1 MAQDLYG
8 LLGVPKT
15 ADADTI
21 KKAYRRLAKDLHPD
35 KNPGNAQAEAKFKA
49 VNRAFDTLGDPQKR
63 KLYDE
68 FGEEGLR
75 EGFDPEKARAY
86 AQWQSRGGRGGV
98 GGNPFGGQ
106 NPFAGGAVNLE
117 DIFGAGG
124 HDFFGG
130 ARRRGPAKGQD
141 YEQEVT
147 IDFTLAVRG
156 GQVEMRSAQGASV
169 QVRIPPGAAE
179 GSRLRLAGQGGPS
192 PNGGPPGDLTLVIH
206 VAPHKHFSRE
216 GNDLKL
222 DLPVTPLEAY
232 EGAKVKVPTVD
243 GHITVKIPPR
253 TQSGTVLRVRGK
265 GVVRKSHEPGDLYV
279 RFVVQVPTHESA
291 ELADLL
297 ARVEQHFEAPVRDGI
312 SF

>member
-8 LLGVPKT
+8 VLGVPKS

-35 KNPGNAQAEAKFKA
+35 KNPGNAQAEARFKE
-49 VNRAFDTLGDPQKR
+49 VNHAFDTLGDVQKR

-75 EGFDPEKARAY
+75 DGFDPEKARSY
-86 AQWQSRGGRGGV
+86 ARWQSQGGRGGR
-98 GGNPFGGQ
+98 GGNPFGG
-106 NPFAGGAVNLE
+106 PGGVSIEDLFGGAV
-117 DIFGAGG
+117 GA
-124 HDFFGG
+124 DFFGG
-130 ARRRGPAKGQD
+130 GGRRRGPAKGQD

-147 IDFTLAVRG
+147 IDFTAAVKG
-156 GQVEMRSAQGASV
+156 ATVDMRSAQGTTV
-169 QVRIPPGAAE
+169 QVRIPPGADE

-192 PNGGPPGDLTLVIH
+192 PNGGPAGDLTLVIH
-206 VAPHKHFSRE
+206 VAPHPHFKRD
-216 GNDLKL
+216 GDDLKL

-243 GHITVKIPPR
+243 GSVTVKVPPR
-253 TQSGTVLRVRGK
+253 TQSGTTLRVRGK
-265 GVVRKSHEPGDLYV
+265 GVAKKNKEPGDLYV
-279 RFVVQVPTHESA
+279 RFVVHVPTVDSA
-291 ELADLL
+291 ELADLF
-297 ARVEQHFEAPVRDGI
+297 ARVEHHFDKPVRDGI

>member
-1 MAQDLYG
+1 MADDLYG

-35 KNPGNAQAEAKFKA
+35 KNPGNAQAETKFKA
-49 VNRAFDTLGDPQKR
+49 VNRAFDTLGDPGKR

-75 EGFDPEKARAY
+75 DGFDPEKARAY
-86 AQWQSRGGRGGV
+86 SQWQSRSGRGG
-98 GGNPFGGQ
+98 FGGGGGGFGGGGVSLEDLF
-106 NPFAGGAVNLE
+106 NAGGA
-117 DIFGAGG
+117 
-124 HDFFGG
+124 DFFGG
-130 ARRRGPAKGQD
+130 GRRRGPAKGQD

-147 IDFTLAVRG
+147 IDFALAVRG
-156 GQVEMRSAQGASV
+156 GQVEMRSAQGSNV
-169 QVRIPPGAAE
+169 QVRIPAGADE
-179 GSRLRLAGQGGPS
+179 GSRLRLTGQGGPS
-192 PNGGPPGDLTLVIH
+192 PNGGPAGDLTLIIH
-206 VAPHKHFSRE
+206 LAPHKHFSRE

-243 GHITVKIPPR
+243 GHVTIKVPPR

-265 GVVRKSHEPGDLYV
+265 GVVKKGQEAGDLYV
-279 RFVVQVPTHESA
+279 KFVVHLPTTDSA
-291 ELADLL
+291 ELTDLVT
-297 ARVEQHFEAPVRDGI
+297 RIEQHFATPVRDGVTL
-312 SF
+312 